1 MKEIGQAVS
10 KAKDD
15 FLKAHGKAMQDVAAM
30 MTPGVREHCAVYH
43 DLKAIFDEYQAL
55 WVGNGSAEDLI
66 RAERNIANF
75 SFATK
80 SDLNTQ
86 IRQFQDLADACA
98 RNQVGT
104 GSSSSSESDGM
115 SPSSSRLTV
124 PAGASP
130 PTGVGDRVCV
140 CSN

>member
-1 MKEIGQAVS
+1 MRKERSVVTVGGFYGGIDTADIDKKQKLVDDHLATLSGMTEIGQAVS

-30 MTPGVREHCAVYH
+30 MTPGVREHCAVHH

-80 SDLNTQ
+80 SDLS
-86 IRQFQDLADACA
+86 AD
-98 RNQVGT
+98 N
-104 GSSSSSESDGM
+104 
-115 SPSSSRLTV
+115 
-124 PAGASP
+124 
-130 PTGVGDRVCV
+130 
-140 CSN
+140 